1 MQRTHLIE
9 EPSALIGLAR
19 VCGGAGGQPP
29 ALPGSDAEAEEWLKA
44 IEEGCEQ
51 VDPHDW

>member
-29 ALPGSDAEAEEWLKA
+29 ALVRLRRHMDREVQVLSGAELLVSK
-44 IEEGCEQ
+44 
-51 VDPHDW
+51 